1 MLRAAGAPPPGT
13 AQYCSW
19 VVLGYFPQKALRT
32 QGWQTLSRWAGKAE
46 LPLAPFPPLSVLLSA
61 LSPVSGLRA
70 EVLVQVPTLGFR
82 GAARLTSARASPQ
95 RFPLFGQR
103 LHMGSGRPPL
113 DKTPALGL
121 LASCRRGGEGPL
133 GE

>member
-61 LSPVSGLRA
+61 LSP
-70 EVLVQVPTLGFR
+70 
-82 GAARLTSARASPQ
+82 LTSARASPQ